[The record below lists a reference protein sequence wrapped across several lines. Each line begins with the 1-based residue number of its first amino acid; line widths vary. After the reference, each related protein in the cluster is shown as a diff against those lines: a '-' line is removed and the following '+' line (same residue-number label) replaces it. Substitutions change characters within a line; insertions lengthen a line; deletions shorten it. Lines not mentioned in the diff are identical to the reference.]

1 MIEERQHIIYRNGQ
15 PVNDDVNQLMM
26 TALYV
31 CNGQPDNDDGLIFL

>member
-26 TALYV
+26 TSTS
-31 CNGQPDNDDGLIFL
+31 